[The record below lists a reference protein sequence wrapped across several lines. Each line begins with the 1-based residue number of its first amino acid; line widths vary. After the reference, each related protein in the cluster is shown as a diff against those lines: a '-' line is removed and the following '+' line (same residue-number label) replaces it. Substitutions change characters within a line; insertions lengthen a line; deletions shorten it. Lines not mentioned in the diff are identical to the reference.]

1 MRRHDHWILLLCCSL
16 LLSAASLNL
25 FVSNFTVSLSYW
37 RFIYRYVKSTAFER
51 QQAARL
57 QCKVWY
63 LLVNVAFLH
72 VKSVAFF
79 KKSCA
84 QREAKEE

>member
-25 FVSNFTVSLSYW
+25 FVTNFTVSLDCW
-37 RFIYRYVKSTAFER
+37 RFIYRYVKSVAFKR

-63 LLVNVAFLH
+63 LLVDVELAH
-72 VKSVAFF
+72 VKSIASF
-79 KKSCA
+79 
-84 QREAKEE
+84 